1 MMLYRRLTFTNAVG
15 ESLSFLPG
23 SSFVIDGVE
32 GLGDVTAEIQTQKA
46 PFQDGS
52 TYIDTLLA
60 EREIAFNVRIMG
72 DGDTDISR
80 KRIQLARIFNPKLGV
95 GTLRYQYGDIVREIG
110 VIPTHVPTYPKGSDS
125 RSVFHQYAIIDLI
138 APDPYWKTLDMESE
152 PTFEPLFQFPFEGE
166 FQMGISRDERL
177 IVNEGDVPSSLIV
190 EFYGPAINPTVT
202 NETTGEFIKVNQTL
216 QEGEYMR
223 INTADGEKSVVFI
236 DETGDERNV
245 FNWIDLD
252 STFFKLTVGDNYITY
267 TADNDIQGAIV
278 NFYYQQRFNA
288 L

>member
-1 MMLYRRLTFTNAVG
+1 MKRMTFTNSSG
-15 ESLSFLPG
+15 ESITFRLG
-23 SSFVIDGVE
+23 SPFMINNVE
-32 GLGDVTAEIQTQKA
+32 GLGEVGADIQTQKA

-52 TYIDTLLA
+52 TFIDA
-60 EREIAFNVRIMG
+60 VMVERDISFNVTIKG
-72 DGDTDISR
+72 KSDTEVSQHR
-80 KRIQLARIFNPKLGV
+80 ATLGRVFNPKLGI
-95 GTLRYQYGDIVREIG
+95 GTLRYQYGDIVR
-110 VIPTHVPTYPKGSDS
+110 VIEATPTHVPNFPSGNENRGSQ
-125 RSVFHQYAIIDLI
+125 FQIALLDLI
-138 APDPYWKTLDMESE
+138 AHDPYWKTEGIEGE
-152 PTFEPLFQFPFEGE
+152 PTFEPLFQFPFSGE

-252 STFFKLTVGDNYITY
+252 STFFKLAVGDNYITY